1 LCGIKK
7 GTNVT
12 DTANDREPESLPP
25 IDPNEVRVRIETEM
39 GDIFVDL
46 APKRAPLTVEN
57 FLEYV
62 DGGWYNGGHFHRTV
76 RMDNQPADL
85 IKIEVIQGGVRP
97 DWIELPQEPISLER
111 TTDTGLSHHHGAIS
125 MARFS
130 PDSAKSG
137 FFICINDQPE
147 LDFGGRRNPD
157 GQGFAAF
164 GRVVKGMDV
173 VVRIQQSPALNQDL
187 KPPIVIHRVSRVNA

>member
-1 LCGIKK
+1 M
-7 GTNVT
+7 T
-12 DTANDREPESLPP
+12 DAANTKDDAAIQPVSTDE
-25 IDPNEVRVRIETEM
+25 IRVLIETEM
-39 GDIFVDL
+39 GDIVVDL
-46 APKRAPLTVEN
+46 APKRAPITVEN

-62 DGGWYNGGHFHRTV
+62 DGGWYNGGTFHRTV
-76 RMDNQPADL
+76 HMENQPADL
-85 IKIEVIQGGVRP
+85 IRIEVIQGGVRP
-97 DWIELPQEPISLER
+97 DRLELPQEPISLER

-164 GRVVKGMDV
+164 GRVVQGMGIV
-173 VVRIQQSPALNQDL
+173 TQIQQSPALNQDL
-187 KPPIVIHRVSRVNA
+187 KPPIVITRISRVGA

>member
-1 LCGIKK
+1 MVK
-7 GTNVT
+7 GTDVT
-12 DTANDREPESLPP
+12 DAANEQDHGTLPP
-25 IDPNEVRVRIETEM
+25 VTANEVRVLIATDVGE
-39 GDIFVDL
+39 IVVDL

-62 DGGWYNGGHFHRTV
+62 DGGWYNGGNFHRTV
-76 RMDNQPADL
+76 HMDNQPADM

-97 DWIELPQEPISLER
+97 DRIELPQEPISLER

-164 GRVVKGMDV
+164 GRVVQGMDIV
-173 VVRIQQSPALNQDL
+173 IAIQQSPALNQDL
-187 KPPIVIHRVSRVNA
+187 KPPIVIHRVSRVDV